1 MLARLISS
9 SSVNDST
16 VIGVVTEANRSAAF
30 GTSTPR

>member
-1 MLARLISS
+1 MLAWLISA

-16 VIGVVTEANRSAAF
+16 VIGVVTSANRSVRV